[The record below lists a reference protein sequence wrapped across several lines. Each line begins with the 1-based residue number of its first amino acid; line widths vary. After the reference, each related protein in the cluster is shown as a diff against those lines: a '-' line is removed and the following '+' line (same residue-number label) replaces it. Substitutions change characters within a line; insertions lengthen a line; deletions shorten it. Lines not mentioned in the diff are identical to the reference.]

1 MSRRS
6 KSKAKMDSPELQD
19 DAAEVDEEQE
29 VTRCVCGRDEL
40 TPLQVNGALQQL
52 LQHEYGIKVDLG
64 LFIQCDECSVWQ
76 HGYCVGLFTDA
87 DVPDKYW
94 CERCRP
100 ELHVAV
106 PAERR
111 TLYRLANETRT
122 KLLEMSGL
130 GAGAAAAP
138 SHAATRRS
146 PSADHETRSSGRKDR
161 RRGSFDEDLEKA
173 LRESARESARE
184 AREGSDARKRR
195 VKEEDAASK
204 RRRGAASADATD
216 ANDTANESEAA
227 ATARSEVSDGDLK
240 PSTATSATSAGSAD
254 AASSSAKPR
263 QAAPKRSKARSKS
276 RASTPAGPGGSLGPQ
291 ASETPT
297 KEALASQPS
306 KPRFVSAKSSIY
318 ELRKRTGAI
327 LEWLGRLQLELEE
340 EKALKVEL
348 FLYQEGDSKQG
359 EITASYDRNLAL
371 MAALTEKILGWE
383 QKFGKYAP

>member
-19 DAAEVDEEQE
+19 DAEVDEEQE

-40 TPLQVNGALQQL
+40 TPLQVSGALQQL
-52 LQHEYGIKVDLG
+52 LQHEYGIRVDLG

-130 GAGAAAAP
+130 GANAAVAA
-138 SHAATRRS
+138 SDAVATRRS

-227 ATARSEVSDGDLK
+227 TARSEASDADLK

-254 AASSSAKPR
+254 ATASSAKARP
-263 QAAPKRSKARSKS
+263 AAPKRSKARSKS
-276 RASTPAGPGGSLGPQ
+276 RASTPAGPGGSVGPQ
-291 ASETPT
+291 ASEAPS

-359 EITASYDRNLAL
+359 EITVSYDRNLAL
-371 MAALTEKILGWE
+371 MAALTEKILSWE
-383 QKFGKYAP
+383 HKFGKYAP